1 MRTKPTLQ
9 DRIDKLVNEMRQLQ
23 LELSLLTVPHV
34 KPNNVESL
42 QKLAKASLAFQK
54 ALEPFK

>member
-1 MRTKPTLQ
+1 M
-9 DRIDKLVNEMRQLQ
+9 DKLVTDMRQVQ